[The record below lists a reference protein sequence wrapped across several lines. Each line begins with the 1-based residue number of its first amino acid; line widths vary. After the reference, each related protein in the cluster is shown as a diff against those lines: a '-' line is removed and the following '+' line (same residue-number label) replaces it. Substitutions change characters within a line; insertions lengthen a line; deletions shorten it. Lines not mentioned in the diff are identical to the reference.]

1 MLDKFSDID
10 ECVRNKHNCL
20 PDAGEEC
27 FNKKGGFKCVCFPGL
42 KRENGKCVG
51 LYQLIKE
58 FLSSSD
64 ISN

>member
-20 PDAGEEC
+20 PAAGEEC
-27 FNKKGGFKCVCFPGL
+27 FNKKGGFKCVCLPGL
-42 KRENGKCVG
+42 KRENRKCVG
-51 LYQLIKE
+51 LYHLIKE
-58 FLSSSD
+58 LLNSSD